1 MPAPP
6 VFQPPP
12 GNPRF
17 PLFDSLRGIAAF
29 GVFLVHASL
38 IANADGTWYGHYVV
52 SLESVLA
59 IFFVISAFL
68 LYRPF
73 VAARV
78 DRTPTAPRIGDY
90 AWNRFLRIVPAYW
103 VALTV
108 LAVYPGLGG
117 FWGENSWT
125 YYLFL
130 QEFDYGTS
138 RGGIIPTW
146 SLTVEVCFYAFLP
159 LYALLLRAI
168 HTQGTRARRI
178 AIELGGV
185 ALLVTIAVA
194 YRIVLRAHIGDEPT
208 SNLWALLPASFDWLA
223 LGMLLAV
230 VSVALAGRR
239 PLPVRVIE
247 RMPGLCWLVTVALL
261 TGVSFLRPSGEFPV
275 PTGQGEWLAIHVA
288 YGLAALFVCL
298 PAAIGWEHGG
308 LVRGLLRTRLLGW
321 FGMISYGF
329 FLWHHPILVAVGDL
343 ELGGLW
349 DDHRYLGVMLVAFPI
364 SVACGAA
371 SYYLVE
377 RPILR
382 RKRSRTTQRDRPRSE
397 PAARAA

>member
-17 PLFDSLRGIAAF
+17 PLFDSLRGIAAL

-38 IANADGTWYGHYVV
+38 VANSDGTWYGRYVV

-73 VAARV
+73 VAARI
-78 DRTPTAPRIGDY
+78 DRTSTAPRVADY
-90 AWNRFLRIVPAYW
+90 ARNRFLRIVPAYW
-103 VALTV
+103 VALTI
-108 LAVYPGLGG
+108 LAIYPGLGG
-117 FWGENSWT
+117 FWGDRSWV

-130 QEFDYGTS
+130 QEFDYLWS

-159 LYALLLRAI
+159 VYALLMRDIAAR
-168 HTQGTRARRI
+168 GTRGRRI
-178 AIELGGV
+178 AIELAGLV
-185 ALLVTIAVA
+185 VLLVVA
-194 YRIVLRAHIGDEPT
+194 IVYRVVLRANIGDDPT
-208 SNLWALLPASFDWLA
+208 SNLWALFPASLDWLV

-247 RMPGLCWLVTVALL
+247 RVPGLCWLVTIALL
-261 TGVSFLRPSGEFPV
+261 LGAALLRSEGEFPV
-275 PTGQGEWLAIHVA
+275 PTGAGEWLAIHLA
-288 YGLAALFVCL
+288 YGLAALFLCV
-298 PAAIGWEHGG
+298 PAAVGWKHGG
-308 LVRGLLRTRLLGW
+308 FVRGLLATRLLGW

-329 FLWHHPILVAVGDL
+329 FLWHHPITVAVGDL
-343 ELGGLW
+343 DLGGLW
-349 DDHRYLGVMLVAFPI
+349 DDHRYLGVILIAFPI

-382 RKRSRTTQRDRPRSE
+382 LKRTRTTPRERAPTE
-397 PAARAA
+397 PAARTA